1 MSLEEDFT
9 QIKSIKGFAKRVD
22 KILES
27 VEAKEQKELS
37 KYFDSIGDYISNRN
51 IKPEHRGY
59 ALLVVKEA
67 SELARNKSEGRFIQA
82 ISQAPRL
89 LQAVYSIA
97 TFEDEIDFPDRGS
110 CYFKD
115 KFKERHALEDEKRLG
130 DLGNYLIQLAMEM
143 IYYWK
148 SYYHFKKGYGQ
159 GRKTIFDDLYESCED
174 YTKEQLKMLEQ
185 GTGLEFF
192 NNERPKPPEQMKV
205 LKEAKYP
212 LQIERKIYGTKLLR
226 ISHQD
231 LRNKLDNAEVKI
243 TKLEETVTK
252 LERVNSDL
260 EKENAELKIKVGT
273 LEENIKKFGIDI
285 DALRAAKATLIGQL
299 EHETFAHQATKTQLN
314 QEIANLKDKNK
325 QLNNNLEAVT
335 KFFPLKIQEIDNLK
349 NQLTQATQ
357 EKANLDEL
365 KTRLESKI
373 AALTNDKTE
382 LQTQNGAFKSEI
394 ENLKA
399 NIKRFEG
406 ENKRL
411 NTALEETRTKGSRS
425 DAYAEGLE
433 QSLNR
438 ANDELESE
446 KSQNRE
452 LRRQISQLKG
462 VVEELRKE
470 NEKIGSINHQLQIEN
485 KNLKDQI
492 SSLSTRPTSD
502 DYGLII
508 KEKPATETGSNKLN
522 PKQHS
527 LKTTIGETLE
537 IPDES
542 SIPNN
547 VNMHNSGKPRFRGS
561 FDQGDLETHQ
571 KVQELLRE
579 RIKEKNKMHEMIL
592 KYSQNTN
599 DGDYYSNLRPVVL
612 NSHYS

>member
-1 MSLEEDFT
+1 MSFEGDFT
-9 QIKSIKGFAKRVD
+9 QINSIKGFAKRVD

-89 LQAVYSIA
+89 LQAVYLIA

-115 KFKERHALEDEKRLG
+115 KFKERHALEDEKKLEG
-130 DLGNYLIQLAMEM
+130 LGNHIVGLAMEM

-148 SYYHFKKGYGQ
+148 SYYHFKEGHGQ
-159 GRKTIFDDLYESCED
+159 GRKTIFEVLYESCEGLA
-174 YTKEQLKMLEQ
+174 KLFEQ
-185 GTGLEFF
+185 GTNLEFF
-192 NNERPKPPEQMKV
+192 NNERPIPPAQIKV
-205 LKEAKYP
+205 LKEVKYP
-212 LQIERKIYGTKLLR
+212 LQIERKIYGTKFVT

-252 LERVNSDL
+252 LERVISDL
-260 EKENAELKIKVGT
+260 EKENAELKIKVGRH
-273 LEENIKKFGIDI
+273 EENIKKFGIDI
-285 DALRAAKATLIGQL
+285 DTLRAEKATLIGQL
-299 EHETFAHQATKTQLN
+299 EHETSAHQATKTKLN
-314 QEIANLKDKNK
+314 QEITQSK
-325 QLNNNLEAVT
+325 NNLEAVT
-335 KFFPLKIQEIDNLK
+335 KNFRLKIQEVDNLK
-349 NQLTQATQ
+349 NQLTQVTQ
-357 EKANLDEL
+357 EKANLDDL
-365 KTRLESKI
+365 KTQHESEI
-373 AALTNDKTE
+373 ATLSNDKMV
-382 LQTQNGAFKSEI
+382 LQSQNGTYKSEI

-399 NIKRFEG
+399 NIKRLEG

-411 NTALEETRTKGSRS
+411 STALEETKTEGSQS
-425 DAYAEGLE
+425 DAYAKGLE

-438 ANDELESE
+438 ANGDLESE

-452 LRRQISQLKG
+452 LRISQLKG

-485 KNLKDQI
+485 KKLKDQI

-502 DYGLII
+502 DYGLIL
-508 KEKPATETGSNKLN
+508 KGKPATETGSNRLN
-522 PKQHS
+522 PKQQS

-547 VNMHNSGKPRFRGS
+547 ANMHTSGQVRSKGS
-561 FDQGDLETHQ
+561 VDQGGLEAQQ
-571 KVQELLRE
+571 KSFKKIKD
-579 RIKEKNKMHEMIL
+579 RIKEKNKMHEKIN
-592 KYSQNTN
+592 SIPQPSTN
-599 DGDYYSNLRPVVL
+599 DGDYHESQTTNHKEGQR
-612 NSHYS
+612 NQ